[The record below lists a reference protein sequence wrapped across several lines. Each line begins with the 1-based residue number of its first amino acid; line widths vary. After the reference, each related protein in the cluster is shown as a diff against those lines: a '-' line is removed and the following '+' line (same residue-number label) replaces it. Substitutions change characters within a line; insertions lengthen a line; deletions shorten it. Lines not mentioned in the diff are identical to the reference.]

1 MCVCP
6 EATAGTGQPKSRT
19 PGQAGRQLGWDPRG
33 LGDLTSVYSICFD
46 CLKQTHC
53 FLGSLAASRVTSWQ
67 RAQLPR
73 GPVTHSPGRGWISF
87 SCVQFSAMTPR
98 PVSLA
103 ALLVSSCLG
112 ALIWGASQAAGHGM
126 LSEPAARNVLANSDY
141 CPQCLSAGGERPG
154 SGWMGRAAAAAAS
167 GHTRRTSFL

>member
-1 MCVCP
+1 MCVCQ
-6 EATAGTGQPKSRT
+6 EATAGIGQPKSRT

-73 GPVTHSPGRGWISF
+73 GPVTHSRGEAG
-87 SCVQFSAMTPR
+87 SA
-98 PVSLA
+98 
-103 ALLVSSCLG
+103 LV
-112 ALIWGASQAAGHGM
+112 
-126 LSEPAARNVLANSDY
+126 VFNSA
-141 CPQCLSAGGERPG
+141 P
-154 SGWMGRAAAAAAS
+154 
-167 GHTRRTSFL
+167 